1 MHMVNLVEKIKDYY
15 CCKGGLNCLKL
26 IFIGLLM
33 VAVGAGER
41 AIAQAVGLQNLVVLG
56 NQQAVADGDIT
67 PSLLDG
73 TDFGVVPAGG
83 APVTRVFFIYN
94 NGPKEVLLGEASV
107 QGPGFEITTMP
118 QVVLPGYHSRQSKP

>member
-1 MHMVNLVEKIKDYY
+1 MENSFERIKD
-15 CCKGGLNCLKL
+15 CCCCRGGLNYLRL
-26 IFIGLLM
+26 IFLGLLM

-41 AIAQAVGLQNLVVLG
+41 AIAQAIGLQNLVVLG
-56 NQQAVADGDIT
+56 NQQEVANGDLT

-83 APVTRVFFIYN
+83 APVTRVFSIYN
-94 NGPKEVLLGEASV
+94 NGPKEVLLDQASV

-118 QVVLPGYHSRQSKP
+118 QAVLGRANFFL